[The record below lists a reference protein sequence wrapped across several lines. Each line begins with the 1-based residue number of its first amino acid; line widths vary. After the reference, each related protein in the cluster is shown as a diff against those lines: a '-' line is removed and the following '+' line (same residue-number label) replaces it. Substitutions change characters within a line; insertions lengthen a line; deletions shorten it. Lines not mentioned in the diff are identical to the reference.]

1 MILSIIVLLDV
12 LAALS
17 ALFGLADF
25 FGNAEVLSK
34 IVLKEDED
42 EKSLD
47 DKEEEVVSNGEFL
60 RGSNSNAGFNRE
72 LAKTT
77 NGEDRSGEIIADPF
91 LGQSDLIYVMN
102 ATDGELLD
110 SRGEVTILTIK
121 GKIWTQLWSD

>member
-34 IVLKEDED
+34 IVLKEEEDED

-77 NGEDRSGEIIADPF
+77 NGEDRSGEIIADSF

-121 GKIWTQLWSD
+121 GKI

>member
-47 DKEEEVVSNGEFL
+47 EKEEEVVSNGEFL
-60 RGSNSNAGFNRE
+60 HGSNSNAGFNRE
-72 LAKTT
+72 LA

-121 GKIWTQLWSD
+121 GKIWTKR

>member
-25 FGNAEVLSK
+25 FGNAVVLSK
-34 IVLKEDED
+34 FVLKEDED

-47 DKEEEVVSNGEFL
+47 DTEEEVVSNG
-60 RGSNSNAGFNRE
+60 
-72 LAKTT
+72 
-77 NGEDRSGEIIADPF
+77 DPF

-121 GKIWTQLWSD
+121 GKIWTKR